1 MAKTKINIT
10 QIIGIVCL
18 VVMLGLIVTQF
29 LPYWTIGEGEDST
42 ELSVLDYTWF
52 NYEKEYKSFIKD
64 MKEQIKDAG
73 LMDVKDDSFKKLG
86 INDFVYPA
94 AVLSIVALF
103 AVVFCPFKL
112 GKPLGIAFNLAVGC
126 IGIWMYLSHPIYK
139 LGSLWMVGLIISLV
153 LAVLSLANAVLYII
167 KKANS

>member
-1 MAKTKINIT
+1 MAKSKINIT

-29 LPYWTIGEGEDST
+29 LPYWTMDNGT

-52 NYEKEYKSFIKD
+52 NYQKDYKSFIKD
-64 MKEQIKDAG
+64 MKAQIQDAG
-73 LMDVKDDSFKKLG
+73 LMNVKDDAFKKLA

-126 IGIWMYLSHPIYK
+126 IGVWMYLSHPIYK
-139 LGSLWMVGLIISLV
+139 LGALWMVGLIISLV
-153 LAVLSLANAVLYII
+153 LAALSLANAVIYILQ
-167 KKANS
+167 KNR